1 MLYAC
6 AAPPATPLGTR
17 IHVDVSQAPTR
28 GPADAPVLLV
38 EFADFRCGYCKKAA
52 PVVERILKVYP
63 KEVRLAFIHLPLV
76 SPDSGRAA
84 VAAEAAREQQHFW
97 AMHDALYALQ
107 DRPLREEDLRSTVA
121 GMGLEVDRFSE
132 DLRSPALLARV
143 QADQERARELGIQA
157 TPAFAVNGRLLV
169 GAVPFEVLAAEI
181 DAELAALRGDP
192 S

>member
-1 MLYAC
+1 ME
-6 AAPPATPLGTR
+6 APRAKR
-17 IHVDVSQAPTR
+17 IDVDISQAPTR

-38 EFADFRCGYCKKAA
+38 EFADFRCHYCKKAA
-52 PVVERILKVYP
+52 PVLERILKAYP
-63 KEVRLAFIHLPLV
+63 NDVRLAFIHLPFV

-84 VAAEAAREQQHFW
+84 VAAEAAREQQQFW

-107 DRPLREEDLRSTVA
+107 GRPLREEDLRSTA
-121 GMGLEVDRFSE
+121 AAMGLEVDRFSE
-132 DLRSPALLARV
+132 DLRRPALLARV
-143 QADQERARELGIQA
+143 QADRDTARELGIQA

-181 DAELAALRGDP
+181 DSELAELRGEH